1 MMKNKSQNSIKKIKE
16 DIKALLAEAS
26 NEAELIGLISTL
38 LTEGEKV
45 FREAIIDGTEKFQRK
60 KEGR

>member
-1 MMKNKSQNSIKKIKE
+1 MMENKAQNSIKKIKE

-26 NEAELIGLISTL
+26 NAEELIGLLSML

-60 KEGR
+60 KEGK

>member
-1 MMKNKSQNSIKKIKE
+1 MMENKSQNSIKKIKE

-26 NEAELIGLISTL
+26 NEAELIGLLSML

-45 FREAIIDGTEKFQRK
+45 FREAIIDGTKKFQRK
-60 KEGR
+60 KEGK